1 MRGHADIERRA
12 LELRA
17 VEGGRI
23 EGYAAVF
30 NSPSHDLGGFVET
43 IAPGAFAASL
53 KRADDVLAL
62 YHHDTRAVLG
72 RSTAGTLRL
81 KEDPNGLF
89 FALDVANTSA
99 GRDVLESV
107 GRGDIT
113 GASFGFRA
121 IRDRWSHKGKPAKR
135 ELLEVE
141 LLDVTI
147 TPSPAY
153 PATVVSRRSL
163 DAITEAERRARYLD
177 HIGGYYRGNH

>member
-1 MRGHADIERRA
+1 MEGHADIERRA

-53 KRADDVLAL
+53 KRGDDVLAL
-62 YHHDTRAVLG
+62 FHHDTRAVLG
-72 RSTAGTLRL
+72 RSKAGTLRL
-81 KEDPNGLF
+81 KEDGKGLF

-121 IRDRWSHKGKPAKR
+121 IRDRWNHATKPATR

-153 PATVVSRRSL
+153 PATVVARRSL
-163 DAITEAERRARYLD
+163 DVADEARRRALYLD
-177 HIGGYYRGNH
+177 HLRGYHGIR

>member
-1 MRGHADIERRA
+1 MKGRADIERRA

-17 VEGGRI
+17 VAGSRI
-23 EGYAAVF
+23 EGYAALF
-30 NSPSHDLGGFVET
+30 HSPSKDLGGFIES
-43 IAPGAFAASL
+43 IRPGAFAASL
-53 KRADDVLAL
+53 RRGDDVFAL
-62 YHHDTRAVLG
+62 VDHDMRAVLG
-72 RSTAGTLRL
+72 RRSAGTLRL
-81 KEDPNGLF
+81 SEDQNGLF
-89 FALDVANTSA
+89 FSLDVAATTA

-121 IRDRWSHKGKPAKR
+121 IRDAWTKGAPHKR
-135 ELLEVE
+135 ELIEVE

-153 PATVVSRRSL
+153 PATIVSRRSL

-177 HIGGYYRGNH
+177 HLRGYHGIA

>member
-1 MRGHADIERRA
+1 MTGAEIERRSI
-12 LELRA
+12 EVRA
-17 VEGGRI
+17 NGSRL

-30 NSPSHDLGGFVET
+30 DSPSRDLGGFIET

-53 KRADDVLAL
+53 RRGDDVLAL
-62 YHHDTRAVLG
+62 FHHDTRAVLG
-72 RSTAGTLRL
+72 RSKAGTLQLR
-81 KEDPNGLF
+81 EDAQGLSF
-89 FALDVANTSA
+89 SLDVANTTS

-121 IRDRWSHKGKPAKR
+121 RRDEWSKGKIPAER
-135 ELLEVE
+135 RLLEVE

-163 DAITEAERRARYLD
+163 DAAQIAGRRARYLEQLEA
-177 HIGGYYRGNH
+177 YYGLR

>member
-1 MRGHADIERRA
+1 MGHADIERRA

-53 KRADDVLAL
+53 TRGDDVLAL
-62 YHHDTRAVLG
+62 FHHDTRAVLG
-72 RSTAGTLRL
+72 RSKSGTLRL
-81 KEDPNGLF
+81 KEDGKGLF
-89 FALDVANTSA
+89 FSLDVANTTA

-121 IRDRWSHKGKPAKR
+121 IRDRWSHKGAPAKR

-141 LLDVTI
+141 LLDVTV
-147 TPSPAY
+147 TPTPAY

-163 DAITEAERRARYLD
+163 DAINEAERRARYLD
-177 HIGGYYRGNH
+177 HLGGYHGLR

>member
-1 MRGHADIERRA
+1 MTAAEIERRA
-12 LELRA
+12 LEVRA
-17 VEGGRI
+17 TGSRL

-30 NSPSHDLGGFVET
+30 NSPSADLGGFVET
-43 IAPGAFAASL
+43 IAPGAFADSL
-53 KRADDVLAL
+53 RRGDDVLAL

-72 RSTAGTLRL
+72 RSRAGTLRL
-81 KEDPNGLF
+81 REDGRGLF
-89 FALDVANTSA
+89 FELDVANTSA

-121 IRDRWSHKGKPAKR
+121 LRDTWGTGKKPATR

-163 DAITEAERRARYLD
+163 DAAHEAERRARYLD
-177 HIGGYYRGNH
+177 HIRGYHGIA

>member
-1 MRGHADIERRA
+1 MTKLADIERRA
-12 LELRA
+12 LEVRA
-17 VEGGRI
+17 DGSRLT
-23 EGYAAVF
+23 GYAAVF

-43 IAPGAFAASL
+43 IKPGAFANSL
-53 KRADDVLAL
+53 RRGDDVLAL

-72 RSTAGTLRL
+72 RSKAGTLRL
-81 KEDPNGLF
+81 TEDAKGLRF
-89 FALDVANTSA
+89 DLDVANTTV

-121 IRDRWSHKGKPAKR
+121 IRDAWTKGVPHMR
-135 ELLEVE
+135 ELIEVE

-177 HIGGYYRGNH
+177 HLRGYHGIA